1 MLSSVYFLSLNVTL
15 CEKRNS
21 YSKIILFI
29 FVIMSVFSFGRTQE
43 KGECFVQSCLRK
55 TFLLL
60 YVPQNKA
67 HSILYI
73 YIVRPPFYFSFLFSN
88 SCFTHLRELGK
99 ENMYIQY
106 SEFFC
111 FLCKL
116 SSCIMQLF
124 FLLFVQLI

>member
-29 FVIMSVFSFGRTQE
+29 FVVMSVFSFGRTQE

-55 TFLLL
+55 TPPPPH
-60 YVPQNKA
+60 VPQNKA

-73 YIVRPPFYFSFLFSN
+73 YIVRFPFYFVSLFSN

-116 SSCIMQLF
+116 SSCIMQLL